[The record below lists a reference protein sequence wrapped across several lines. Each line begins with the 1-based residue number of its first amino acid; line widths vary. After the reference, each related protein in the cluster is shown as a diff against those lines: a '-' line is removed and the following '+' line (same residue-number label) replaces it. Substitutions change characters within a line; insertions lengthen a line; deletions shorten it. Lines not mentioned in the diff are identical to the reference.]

1 WGPRSGCYSG
11 WNRASA
17 MEQSILVV
25 EGDELLPSNIQSNL
39 ERKGNEEQVQQSAAA
54 ALASMAVFN
63 ADVVLTDSSL
73 PGMNGL
79 ELIRVLQEQ
88 LPQTKIIM
96 MTGYGNIED
105 AVAAMKAGA
114 FHYLTKLVV
123 LSELLLLLDK
133 CRQAQGMERQLS
145 FYQQR

>member
-1 WGPRSGCYSG
+1 QH
-11 WNRASA
+11 SA
-17 MEQSILVV
+17 E
-25 EGDELLPSNIQSNL
+25 
-39 ERKGNEEQVQQSAAA
+39 A
-54 ALASMAVFN
+54 ALESLSVFN
-63 ADVVLTDSSL
+63 PDVVLTDNSL
-73 PGMNGL
+73 PGMIGL
-79 ELIRVLQEQ
+79 EQIRVLQEQ

-114 FHYLTKLVV
+114 FHYLTKPVV

-145 FYQQR
+145 FYQQRESRESGLQLMIGESPAMRTVKDPHPAAAGSGAAHERR

>member
-1 WGPRSGCYSG
+1 
-11 WNRASA
+11 

-25 EGDELLPSNIQSNL
+25 EDDELLASNIQSYL
-39 ERKGNEEQVQQSAAA
+39 ERKGNEVQVQHSAEV
-54 ALASMAVFN
+54 ALESLSVFN
-63 ADVVLTDSSL
+63 PDVVLTDNSL

-114 FHYLTKLVV
+114 F
-123 LSELLLLLDK
+123 
-133 CRQAQGMERQLS
+133 
-145 FYQQR
+145 